1 MATENVE
8 EIAVLEEDF
17 AQQQGPTA
25 ERQLD
30 DEEIEDWTQRIA
42 IERCYY
48 DGSIPSNISAPPGL
62 SPKRA
67 ELARFL
73 EWRRRTVA
81 EIEHLEEAHHRAV
94 EALGGERTTKA
105 KIDALLNADVA
116 EVLRFALGGE
126 AITPK
131 KLRAFER
138 HQLEQKLKD
147 GKHAAE
153 VASKT
158 LQEIDREIGIKTTG
172 LGFLENRTDSFVK
185 AALTEV
191 GHQSDL
197 AERYLQKID
206 ELYDLMTAMAGVSWA
221 TGSDG
226 YCTVAFPRFKFP
238 ALAHEDLVIEFDKKA
253 LDSAAEPWRK
263 LGQQLVN
270 NPTADIA
277 SAFFHKDI
285 SDEDQS

>member
-1 MATENVE
+1 MVSENVE
-8 EIAVLEEDF
+8 EIVMLEEHTD
-17 AQQQGPTA
+17 QQQEPTD

-30 DEEIEDWTQRIA
+30 VEEREDWTQRIA
-42 IERCYY
+42 IERGYY
-48 DGSIPSNISAPPGL
+48 DGSIPSDIPAPPGL

-73 EWRRRTVA
+73 EWRRRTLS

-105 KIDALLNADVA
+105 KIDALLEADVA
-116 EVLRFALGGE
+116 EVLKFALGGE

-147 GKHAAE
+147 DKYAAE
-153 VASKT
+153 VASTT
-158 LQEIDREIGIKTTG
+158 LQEIDREIGIKTIG
-172 LGFLENRTDSFVK
+172 LGFLENRTASFVK
-185 AALTEV
+185 AALSEL
-191 GHQSDL
+191 GYQSDL
-197 AERYLQKID
+197 AERYLEKID
-206 ELYDLMTAMAGVSWA
+206 ELHELMVLTAGLSRA
-221 TGSDG
+221 TGGGG
-226 YCTVAFPRFKFP
+226 YCNIEFPKFKFP
-238 ALAHEDLVIEFDKKA
+238 ALANQDLVIAFDEKA
-253 LDSAAEPWRK
+253 LESAAEPWRK

-277 SAFFHKDI
+277 SAFFNKG
-285 SDEDQS
+285 